1 MYLFSNQNE
10 NICIHKKKELLQSM
24 KENNLFVI
32 RWNKT

>member
-10 NICIHKKKELLQSM
+10 NICIHKKELLQSM